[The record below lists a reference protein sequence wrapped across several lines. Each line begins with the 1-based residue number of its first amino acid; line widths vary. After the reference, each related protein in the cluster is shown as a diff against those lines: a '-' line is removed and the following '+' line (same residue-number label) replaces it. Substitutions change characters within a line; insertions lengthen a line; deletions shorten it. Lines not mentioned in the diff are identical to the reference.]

1 MRTIIETV
9 IVSLSLLL
17 LAGIVGLE
25 LLYLSGVFDMVLL
38 LLRILCA

>member
-1 MRTIIETV
+1 MRTIIET
-9 IVSLSLLL
+9 ITVSLSLLM
-17 LAGIVGLE
+17 LAGIVGVE

>member
-1 MRTIIETV
+1 MRIIIETV
-9 IVSLSLLL
+9 AVSVSILL

>member
-9 IVSLSLLL
+9 IVSLSILT